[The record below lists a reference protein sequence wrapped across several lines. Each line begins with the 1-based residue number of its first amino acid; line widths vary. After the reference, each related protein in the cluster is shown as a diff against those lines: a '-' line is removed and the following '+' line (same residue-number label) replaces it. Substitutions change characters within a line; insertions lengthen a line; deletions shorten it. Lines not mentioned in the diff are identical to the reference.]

1 MPVIDIH
8 QKVVNFKIVYYG
20 PGLSGKTTNI
30 QYIHKQ
36 IKPKFKGNL
45 VSLATQTDRT
55 LFFDF
60 LPMELGE
67 MSGYKIRLHLYT
79 VPGQVHY
86 NATRKLVL
94 KGVDGIVFV
103 ADSQSTMK
111 DANIESLLNLEKNLQ
126 SYGKNLKDIPH
137 LIQGN
142 KRDLDDLTPMA
153 DLKSI
158 LNRYGAP
165 VVEAVATD
173 GPGVLDTLREVVK
186 IVITAAKDQLPD
198 DAGDKV
204 IADPELDTI
213 PAAETAVPHDTGH
226 DAEARVEKMEEAVE
240 DQMHLIPDVEIS
252 AESGQLDETVVVMSE
267 EAESISA
274 EHEASRETSPLQADV
289 MGVPDSRMTN
299 GTILDLEVPIPG
311 GGRLELKLGVVV
323 KVLKSSTVGNS
334 EETVQKV
341 ELTVKPL
348 QSRISEEMPVEE
360 LTDPIEEP
368 ESGYDP
374 TFEEL
379 EVTGPAETA
388 ELDTGTDTKK
398 EKKGFLGLFGKKKK

>member
-1 MPVIDIH
+1 MPVIDFH
-8 QKVVNFKIVYYG
+8 KKVVNFKIVYYG

-30 QYIHKQ
+30 QYIHEQ
-36 IKPKFKGNL
+36 IKPELKGKL

-60 LPMELGE
+60 LPMDLGE

-94 KGVDGIVFV
+94 KGVDGVVFV
-103 ADSQSTMK
+103 ADSQSSMK
-111 DANIESLLNLEKNLQ
+111 DANIESFLNLEKNLH
-126 SYGKNLKDIPH
+126 SYGKSLEDIPH

-153 DLKSI
+153 DLESI

-186 IVITAAKDQLPD
+186 IVIKAAKDQLTD
-198 DAGDKV
+198 DASDEV
-204 IADPELDTI
+204 IADPELDAT
-213 PAAETAVPHDTGH
+213 PVAETAVPHDSDH
-226 DAEARVEKMEEAVE
+226 DAEARVE
-240 DQMHLIPDVEIS
+240 EI
-252 AESGQLDETVVVMSE
+252 E
-267 EAESISA
+267 EAELISA
-274 EHEASRETSPLQADV
+274 EHEDFQETSPEESDDLG
-289 MGVPDSRMTN
+289 MEDSRMTD

-311 GGRLELKLGVVV
+311 GGSLELKLGVVAR
-323 KVLKSSTVGNS
+323 VLKSSSV
-334 EETVQKV
+334 EEGEEKVQRV

-348 QSRISEEMPVEE
+348 QGMIQEEGSAPVTEQDSVFEEATEPASEAVLTPVPDELPVEE
-360 LTDPIEEP
+360 LTDPIDGL

-374 TFEEL
+374 SVQEL
-379 EVTGPAETA
+379 EIAEPAEV
-388 ELDTGTDTKK
+388 DTGTDTKK
-398 EKKGFLGLFGKKKK
+398 EKKGFLGLFKRAKK